1 VLTGAARLRDADRL
15 MTEPSS
21 DLTSDH
27 AAHASLPG
35 AAPELVR
42 LDDPRPGPGAPNVIT
57 IILDDV
63 GFAQIG
69 CFGSDLATPNIDG
82 LAAGG
87 LRYNHFHVTAMCSP
101 TRASVLT
108 GRNHHAV
115 GMGFLADMPLA
126 YPGYTCRL
134 PKSVTP
140 LPRVLR
146 DAGYNA
152 TAIGKWHLVP
162 RGERSHSGPFDR
174 WPLGYGFERY
184 YGFLQGDTNQWT
196 PNLVRDNHYV
206 DAPRG
211 PEAGYHLSEDLAD
224 EAIRHVLDQQQ
235 AAPGKP
241 FYLSLT
247 LGAMHAPHHVTQEWV
262 EPYRGR
268 FDGGWEQWREE
279 TFARQVATGIVP
291 NGTVLTERPSWITP
305 WSDLSADERRMHA
318 RMQEVF
324 AGFLTH
330 TDAQIGR
337 LIERLRQ
344 VGVLDNTIVILIS
357 DNGASGE
364 GGTLGTV
371 NEHRFTSQLAET
383 VDGNLAV
390 LDEWGG
396 FRAYNHYSWGWAW
409 AGNTPLRL
417 WKRYTWLGGTR
428 APLIVHW
435 PAGIETAARGQIRNQ
450 FCHAVDLMP
459 TILDACGVVAPDV
472 VDGVGQQPF
481 DGASLLPTFADAS
494 APAPRT
500 TQYFEL
506 LGSRS
511 IVHDGWK
518 ATTDHVS
525 QGVVDEERLL
535 TGSRDFATDR
545 WALFRLADDFSEAH
559 DVADA
564 HPDVVRA
571 LDARWNEEAERN
583 HVFPLIDSLVS
594 RLAGF
599 IPPPYPPGARCVFRP
614 DASPATD
621 ESVPYLIGG
630 FRMTAVVDAPA
641 RPEGVLAALGDWNAG
656 FAFFVLDG
664 RLTFVVNAAGDIA
677 RVVADVAVPTGP
689 VELACQFVPDGP
701 GGTFTLTHDGVEVG
715 RAQTGRPVPL
725 VWQHG
730 GSGLMLGRDKGFPV
744 CDDYAVP
751 FAWTGILHE
760 VVIEVPG
767 ATRPDPETELRD
779 ALRRD

>member
-1 VLTGAARLRDADRL
+1 
-15 MTEPSS
+15 MPN
-21 DLTSDH
+21 
-27 AAHASLPG
+27 P
-35 AAPELVR
+35 AAPHP
-42 LDDPRPGPGAPNVIT
+42 LDKYDKHDSVASAPGPAPKLSRPVDPRPAAGAPNVIV

-63 GFAQIG
+63 GFAQLG
-69 CFGSDLATPNIDG
+69 CFGSDMATPNIDA

-87 LRYNHFHVTAMCSP
+87 LRYNRFHVTAMCSP
-101 TRASVLT
+101 TRASMLT

-115 GMGFLADMPLA
+115 GMGFLADMPMA

-146 DAGYNA
+146 DAGYNT

-174 WPLGYGFERY
+174 WPLGYGFERF

-206 DAPRG
+206 DPPRG

-224 EAIRHVLDQQQ
+224 AAISHVLDQQQ
-235 AAPGKP
+235 AAPEKP
-241 FYLSLT
+241 FYLSLA
-247 LGAMHAPHHVTQEWV
+247 LGAMHAPHHVTPEWV

-268 FDGGWEQWREE
+268 FDAGWEQWREAI
-279 TFARQVATGIVP
+279 FARQIATGIVP
-291 NGTVLTERPSWITP
+291 QGTVLTERPSWIQP
-305 WSDLSADERRMHA
+305 WDDLPTDERRMHA

-337 LIERLRQ
+337 LVDRLRDI
-344 VGVLDNTIVILIS
+344 GVLDNTIVMLMS

-383 VDGNLAV
+383 VAGNLEV

-435 PAGIETAARGQIRNQ
+435 PAGIDAAANGEMRSQ

-459 TILDACGVVAPDV
+459 TLLEACAVTPPDV
-472 VDGVGQQPF
+472 VDGVTQQPF
-481 DGASLLPTFADAS
+481 DGASLIPTFSDAQ
-494 APAPRT
+494 AAAPRT

-525 QGVVDEERLL
+525 QGVADEERLL
-535 TGSRDFATDR
+535 EGSRDFATDT

-559 DVADA
+559 DVAGE

-571 LDARWNEEAERN
+571 LDARWIEEAERN
-583 HVFPLIDSLVS
+583 HVFPLVDSLVS
-594 RLAGF
+594 RLTGF
-599 IPPPYPPGARCVFRP
+599 IPPPNPPGARCVFRP
-614 DASPATD
+614 DSSPATD
-621 ESVPYLIGG
+621 ESVPYLVGG
-630 FRMTAVVDAPA
+630 FTMTALVASA
-641 RPEGVLAALGDWNAG
+641 RERPEGVLCALGDWNSG
-656 FAFFVLDG
+656 FAFFMRDG
-664 RLTFVVNAAGDIA
+664 YLTFVVNAAGDIS
-677 RVVADVAVPTGP
+677 RVVADARVAPP
-689 VELACQFVPDGP
+689 SS
-701 GGTFTLTHDGVEVG
+701 GTFTLACTFVPGASGTFTLLCDGKTIG
-715 RAQTGRPVPL
+715 RAESTHPMPL
-725 VWQHG
+725 TWQHG
-730 GSGLMLGRDKGFPV
+730 GTVLRLGRDSGFPV

-751 FAWTGILHE
+751 FAWTGTLHE
-760 VVIEVPG
+760 VVVEVPG
-767 ATRPDPETELRD
+767 AARPDPQTELRD

>member
-1 VLTGAARLRDADRL
+1 MPQPRGTPPVNASPPRPAPQLTR
-15 MTEPSS
+15 P
-21 DLTSDH
+21 
-27 AAHASLPG
+27 
-35 AAPELVR
+35 
-42 LDDPRPGPGAPNVIT
+42 DDPRPAAGAANVVV

-63 GFAQIG
+63 GFAQLG
-69 CFGSDLATPNIDG
+69 CFGSDMATPNIDA
-82 LAAGG
+82 LASGG
-87 LRYNHFHVTAMCSP
+87 LRYNRFHVTAMCSP

-115 GMGFLADMPLA
+115 GMGFLADMPMA

-134 PKSVTP
+134 PPSVTP

-146 DAGYNA
+146 DAGYNT

-174 WPLGYGFERY
+174 WPLGYGFERF

-206 DAPRG
+206 DPPRG

-224 EAIRHVLDQQQ
+224 AAISHVLDQQQ
-235 AAPGKP
+235 AAPDKP
-241 FYLSLT
+241 FYLSFA
-247 LGAMHAPHHVTQEWV
+247 LGAMHAPHHVRPEWI

-268 FDGGWEQWREE
+268 FDAGWERWRESI
-279 TFARQVATGIVP
+279 FARQLATGIVP
-291 NGTVLTERPSWITP
+291 EGTVLTERPSWIQP
-305 WSDLSADERRMHA
+305 WSELSADERRMHA

-337 LIERLRQ
+337 VIDRLRDIDA
-344 VGVLDNTIVILIS
+344 LDNTIVMLIS

-371 NEHRFTSQLAET
+371 NEHRFTSQRPET

-435 PAGIETAARGQIRNQ
+435 PAGIDTHEHGAIRSQ

-459 TILDACGVVAPDV
+459 TILDACGVTAPDV
-472 VDGVGQQPF
+472 VGGVAQQPF
-481 DGASLLPTFADAS
+481 DGASLLGTFGDAD
-494 APAPRT
+494 APAPRA

-525 QGVVDEERLL
+525 EGVADEERLL
-535 TGSRDFATDR
+535 EGSRDFTTDR
-545 WALFRLADDFSEAH
+545 WALFRLDDDFSESH
-559 DVADA
+559 DVAA
-564 HPDVVRA
+564 EHPDVVRA
-571 LDARWNEEAERN
+571 LDTRWTEEAERN
-583 HVFPLIDSLVS
+583 HVFPLVDSMLT
-594 RLAGF
+594 RLTGF
-599 IPPPYPPGARCVFRP
+599 IGPPNPPGARCVFRP

-621 ESVPYLIGG
+621 ESVPYLVGG
-630 FRMTAVVDAPA
+630 FLITAVVDVGDA
-641 RPEGVLAALGDWNAG
+641 PEGVLCALGDWNAG
-656 FAFFVLDG
+656 FAFFVRDG
-664 RLTFVVNAAGDIA
+664 VLSFVVNAAGDTS
-677 RVVADVAVPTGP
+677 RVVADVRVPPSSVPSDAMRLAVG
-689 VELACQFVPDGP
+689 FVPHDS
-701 GGTFTLTHDGVEVG
+701 GGTFTLFHDAVEVG
-715 RAQTGRPVPL
+715 RAESVHPMPL
-725 VWQHG
+725 TWQHG
-730 GSGLMLGRDKGFPV
+730 GTALVVGRDHGFPV

-751 FAWTGILHE
+751 FAFTGTVHE
-760 VVIEVPG
+760 IVVEVPG
-767 ATRPDPETELRD
+767 PTRPDPQTELRE
-779 ALRRD
+779 ALHRD

>member
-1 VLTGAARLRDADRL
+1 
-15 MTEPSS
+15 MT
-21 DLTSDH
+21 LN
-27 AAHASLPG
+27 ASLP
-35 AAPELVR
+35 ASAPERQRPV
-42 LDDPRPGPGAPNVIT
+42 DPRPGSDAPNVLV

-63 GFAQIG
+63 GFAQLG
-69 CFGSDLATPNIDG
+69 CFGSDMATPNIDA

-87 LRYNHFHVTAMCSP
+87 LRYNRFHVTAMCSP

-115 GMGFLADMPLA
+115 GMGFLADMPMA

-146 DAGYNA
+146 DAGYNT

-162 RGERSHSGPFDR
+162 RGERSDAGPFDR
-174 WPLGYGFERY
+174 WPLGYGFERF

-224 EAIRHVLDQQQ
+224 AAISHVLAQQQ
-235 AAPGKP
+235 SAPDKP
-241 FYLSLT
+241 FYLSLA
-247 LGAMHAPHHVTQEWV
+247 LGAMHAPHHVTPEWI

-268 FDGGWEQWREE
+268 FDDGWERWRET
-279 TFARQVATGIVP
+279 TFARQLANGIVP
-291 NGTVLTERPSWITP
+291 DGTVLAERPSWIQP
-305 WSDLSADERRMHA
+305 WSELSADERRMHTRA
-318 RMQEVF
+318 QEVF
-324 AGFLTH
+324 AGFLSH
-330 TDAQIGR
+330 TDAQLGR
-337 LIERLRQ
+337 LIDRLRE
-344 VGVLDNTIVILIS
+344 VGVLDNTIVMLIS

-383 VDGNLAV
+383 VEGNLAV

-409 AGNTPLRL
+409 AGNTPFKL

-435 PAGIETAARGQIRNQ
+435 PAGIDASVHGQIRSQ
-450 FCHAVDLMP
+450 LCHAVDLMP
-459 TILDACGVVAPDV
+459 TILDACAVEPPAV
-472 VDGVGQQPF
+472 VDGVAQQPF
-481 DGASLLPTFADAS
+481 DGASLRATFAAAD
-494 APAPRT
+494 APAPRA

-511 IVHDGWK
+511 IIADGWK

-535 TGSRDFATDR
+535 EGSRDFATDR
-545 WALFRLADDFSEAH
+545 WSLFRLDDDFSEAH
-559 DVADA
+559 DVAA
-564 HPDVVRA
+564 EHPDVVRA
-571 LDARWNEEAERN
+571 LDAVWNDEAERN
-583 HVFPLIDSLVS
+583 HVFPLVDAMVA
-594 RLAGF
+594 RLTAF

-630 FRMTAVVDAPA
+630 FRMTALVDARA
-641 RPEGVLAALGDWNAG
+641 RPEGVLCALGDWNAG
-656 FAFFVLDG
+656 FAFFVRDG
-664 RLTFVVNAAGDIA
+664 RLTFVVNAAGDVT
-677 RVVADVAVPTGP
+677 RVVADSPVPAGP
-689 VELACQFVPDGP
+689 VALACSYAPEGG
-701 GGTFTLTHDGVEVG
+701 GGTFTLTHDDEIVG
-715 RAQTGRPVPL
+715 RAESARPVPL
-725 VWQHG
+725 TWQHG
-730 GSGLMLGRDKGFPV
+730 GAPLMIGRDKGFPV

-751 FAWTGILHE
+751 FPWTGTIRE

-767 ATRPDPETELRD
+767 PTRPDPQTELRE

>member
-1 VLTGAARLRDADRL
+1 MAEAARDPNVAA
-15 MTEPSS
+15 TVPS
-21 DLTSDH
+21 
-27 AAHASLPG
+27 
-35 AAPELVR
+35 AAPKR
-42 LDDPRPGPGAPNVIT
+42 TRPSDPRPSDGAPNVVV

-63 GFAQIG
+63 GFAQLG
-69 CFGSDLATPNIDG
+69 CFGSNVATPHIDA

-87 LRYNHFHVTAMCSP
+87 LRYNRFHVTAMCSP

-115 GMGFLADMPLA
+115 GMGFLADLPMA
-126 YPGYTCRL
+126 YPGYTCRV
-134 PKSVTP
+134 PKSVTA

-146 DAGYNA
+146 DAGYNT

-174 WPLGYGFERY
+174 WPLGYGFERF

-196 PNLVRDNHYV
+196 PNLVCDNHYV
-206 DAPRG
+206 DPPRG
-211 PEAGYHLSEDLAD
+211 PDAGYHLSEDLAD
-224 EAIRHVLDQQQ
+224 AAIRHVLDQQQ
-235 AAPGKP
+235 SAPDKP
-241 FYLSLT
+241 FYLSFAF
-247 LGAMHAPHHVTQEWV
+247 GAMHAPHHVKPEWV

-279 TFARQVATGIVP
+279 TFGRQLAAGIVP
-291 NGTVLTERPSWITP
+291 EGTVLTGRPSWVPP
-305 WSDLSADERRMHA
+305 WDDLSADERRMHA

-337 LIERLRQ
+337 VLDRLHD
-344 VGVLDNTIVILIS
+344 VGVLDNTILMLIS

-371 NEHRFTSQLAET
+371 NEHRFTSQRAET

-390 LDEWGG
+390 LDDWGG

-435 PAGIETAARGQIRNQ
+435 PAGIDAAMNGQVRSQ

-459 TILDACGVVAPDV
+459 TILDACGVAPADV
-472 VDGVGQQPF
+472 VDGVTQQPF
-481 DGASLLPTFADAS
+481 DGASLLPTFADAA
-494 APAPRT
+494 APSPRT
-500 TQYFEL
+500 TQYFEM

-525 QGVVDEERLL
+525 RGVADEERLL
-535 TGSRDFATDR
+535 DGSRDFAADR
-545 WALFRLADDFSEAH
+545 WFLFRLDDDFSEAC
-559 DVADA
+559 DVAA
-564 HPDVVRA
+564 ANPDVVRA

-583 HVFPLIDSLVS
+583 HVFPLVDSLVD
-594 RLAGF
+594 RIGAF
-599 IPPPYPPGARCVFRP
+599 IPPSYPPAARCVFRP

-630 FRMTAVVDAPA
+630 FRIAALVEASDRPA
-641 RPEGVLAALGDWNAG
+641 GVLCALGDWNAG
-656 FAFFVLDG
+656 FVFFVRDG
-664 RLTFVVNAAGDIA
+664 YLSFVVNAAGEIS
-677 RVVADVAVPTGP
+677 RVVADARVAAGAVTLG
-689 VELACQFVPDGP
+689 CTFVPGDG
-701 GGTFTLTHDGVEVG
+701 GGTFTLTHDVDVVG
-715 RAQTGRPVPL
+715 RAQSAHAIPL
-725 VWQHG
+725 TWQHG
-730 GSGLMLGRDKGFPV
+730 GSALIVGRDQGFPV
-744 CDDYAVP
+744 CDDYEVP
-751 FAWTGILHE
+751 FPWTGTIHE

-767 ATRPDPETELRD
+767 PNRPDPDAELRE
-779 ALRRD
+779 AMRRD